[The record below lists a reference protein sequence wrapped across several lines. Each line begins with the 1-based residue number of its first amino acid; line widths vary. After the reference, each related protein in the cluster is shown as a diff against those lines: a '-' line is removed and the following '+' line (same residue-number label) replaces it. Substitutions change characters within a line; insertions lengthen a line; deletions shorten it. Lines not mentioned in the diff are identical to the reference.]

1 MKDLIING
9 YVDGYNTQAGV
20 SKRKKQRKEEAK
32 AGTIKSVEENQP
44 SWLDTLKEE
53 IENLK

>member
-9 YVDGYNTQAGV
+9 YAYGYNTKDGV
-20 SKRKKQRKEEAK
+20 SKRKKERKEEAK
-32 AGTIKSVEENQP
+32 AGIVKSIEENQP
-44 SWLDTLKEE
+44 SWLHTLKED